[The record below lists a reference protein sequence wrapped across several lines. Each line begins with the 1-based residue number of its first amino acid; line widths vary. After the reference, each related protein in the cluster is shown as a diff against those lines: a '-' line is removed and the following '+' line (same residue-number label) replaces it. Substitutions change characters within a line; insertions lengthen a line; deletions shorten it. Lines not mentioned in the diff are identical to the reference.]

1 MNDVRY
7 IHFTERIQN
16 MLIRPEIL
24 NLMND
29 AKGGVIDPDAG
40 MSRLDRAKKARMNM
54 RTGTKTLGPS

>member
-1 MNDVRY
+1 
-7 IHFTERIQN
+7 
-16 MLIRPEIL
+16 
-24 NLMND
+24 MND